1 MIYIPLCFYLYVLH
15 IQHRI
20 YRNNLHSTMF
30 LLIRSTDLMEKN
42 RIQNLHSTMFL
53 LIHHQPVQ
61 GAWMHIHLHS
71 TMFLLIRYVPGKE
84 PSAGI
89 QFTFHYV
96 STYTM
101 SGVPNIKML
110 KEFTFHYVSTY
121 TRSGIHILL
130 ECTNLHSTM
139 FLLILVHF
147 PPLIHTVS
155 RPPNCRP
162 LYFLPHPP
170 LFFLL
175 IFLLSSILLQK
186 YALCRLPIFSALSQV
201 DNHRK
206 LLVLSSWMPQ
216 NSFGIHFSFL
226 HLKIIKE
233 SLSSRMTLFNSI
245 FNFRSCDSD
254 ISPSKT
260 EF

>member
-1 MIYIPLCFYLYVLH
+1 
-15 IQHRI
+15 
-20 YRNNLHSTMF
+20 MF
-30 LLIRSTDLMEKN
+30 LLI
-42 RIQNLHSTMFL
+42 
-53 LIHHQPVQ
+53 P
-61 GAWMHIHLHS
+61 
-71 TMFLLIRYVPGKE
+71 
-84 PSAGI
+84 
-89 QFTFHYV
+89 
-96 STYTM
+96 
-101 SGVPNIKML
+101 
-110 KEFTFHYVSTY
+110 
-121 TRSGIHILL
+121 
-130 ECTNLHSTM
+130 
-139 FLLILVHF
+139 VHF

-155 RPPNCRP
+155 RLPNCRP

-175 IFLLSSILLQK
+175 IFLLSNILLQK
-186 YALCRLPIFSALSQV
+186 YELCRLPTFSALSQV

-245 FNFRSCDSD
+245 FSFRSCDSD

>member
-1 MIYIPLCFYLYVLH
+1 
-15 IQHRI
+15 
-20 YRNNLHSTMF
+20 MF
-30 LLIRSTDLMEKN
+30 LLI
-42 RIQNLHSTMFL
+42 
-53 LIHHQPVQ
+53 P
-61 GAWMHIHLHS
+61 
-71 TMFLLIRYVPGKE
+71 
-84 PSAGI
+84 
-89 QFTFHYV
+89 
-96 STYTM
+96 
-101 SGVPNIKML
+101 
-110 KEFTFHYVSTY
+110 
-121 TRSGIHILL
+121 
-130 ECTNLHSTM
+130 
-139 FLLILVHF
+139 VHF

-155 RPPNCRP
+155 RLPNCRP

-175 IFLLSSILLQK
+175 IFLLSNILLQK
-186 YALCRLPIFSALSQV
+186 YELCRLPTFSALSQV

-245 FNFRSCDSD
+245 FSFRSCDSD

-260 EF
+260 EFWIWIRYFLQVLNVFASTFWPPLSLLIS

>member
-1 MIYIPLCFYLYVLH
+1 
-15 IQHRI
+15 
-20 YRNNLHSTMF
+20 MF
-30 LLIRSTDLMEKN
+30 LLILRRSTSVYLYF
-42 RIQNLHSTMFL
+42 LFTFHYVSTYTHGQFR
-53 LIHHQPVQ
+53 HF
-61 GAWMHIHLHS
+61 WEDIHLHS
-71 TMFLLIRYVPGKE
+71 TMFLLIRHIR
-84 PSAGI
+84 I
-89 QFTFHYV
+89 QDKF
-96 STYTM
+96 
-101 SGVPNIKML
+101 
-110 KEFTFHYVSTY
+110 
-121 TRSGIHILL
+121 LL
-130 ECTNLHSTM
+130 LYLHSTM

>member
-1 MIYIPLCFYLYVLH
+1 MKKI
-15 IQHRI
+15 
-20 YRNNLHSTMF
+20 
-30 LLIRSTDLMEKN
+30 N
-42 RIQNLHSTMFL
+42 R
-53 LIHHQPVQ
+53 
-61 GAWMHIHLHS
+61 
-71 TMFLLIRYVPGKE
+71 K
-84 PSAGI
+84 
-89 QFTFHYV
+89 
-96 STYTM
+96 
-101 SGVPNIKML
+101 
-110 KEFTFHYVSTY
+110 
-121 TRSGIHILL
+121 
-130 ECTNLHSTM
+130 TNLHSTM
-139 FLLILVHF
+139 FLLIPVHF

-155 RPPNCRP
+155 RLPNCRP

-175 IFLLSSILLQK
+175 IFLLSNILLQK
-186 YALCRLPIFSALSQV
+186 YELCRLPTFSALSQV

-245 FNFRSCDSD
+245 FSFRSCDSD

-260 EF
+260 EFWIRFKYLRHNFSIFPTLFSPKSYTRITYISLITNTF